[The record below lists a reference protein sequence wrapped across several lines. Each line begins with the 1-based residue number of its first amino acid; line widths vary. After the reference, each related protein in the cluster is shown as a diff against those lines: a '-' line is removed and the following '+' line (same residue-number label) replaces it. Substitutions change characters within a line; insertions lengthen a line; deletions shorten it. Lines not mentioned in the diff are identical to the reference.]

1 MLRTQIEVWLVCPLV
16 CVDLPCLSSIRPKE
30 QLLFKEAACG
40 LCGLCCTGLV
50 LVLYAARH
58 WCCVMCLPPSSVSPS
73 YPPFTFNSLF

>member
-16 CVDLPCLSSIRPKE
+16 RVDLPCLSSIRPKE

-40 LCGLCCTGLV
+40 LCGLCCTCLV
-50 LVLYAARH
+50 LVLYAAPR
-58 WCCVMCLPPSSVSPS
+58 WCCVMCLPPFSVSPS